1 MGVYVQVGFYESCGR
16 WCLDLIDASES
27 TYAQFDARGL
37 LGGGYTWEGVVRAL
51 VEIHLPGA
59 LSRLDAGAEAD
70 NMHAYADSRELLE
83 QVAELVRRADR
94 DPALLAAAMV
104 EWMEDLE
111 RRVTTR
117 APRGDTTSERVYD
130 VLRRAVAT
138 MEKQPK
144 LAEAVIT
151 ALTSDDREAGGA
163 STATTDVM
171 QRVMLRAFPDDADP
185 ETEAAIAKVLG
196 HVWFSCLVAWSNGV
210 GDLTWVS

>member
-1 MGVYVQVGFYESCGR
+1 MATTAEALTKSQ
-16 WCLDLIDASES
+16 A
-27 TYAQFDARGL
+27 ARRQRVL
-37 LGGGYTWEGVVRAL
+37 VAALRLGADGGYDAVQMRDVAASAEVAL
-51 VEIHLPGA
+51 GTIYRYFP
-59 LSRLDAGAEAD
+59 SKD
-70 NMHAYADSRELLE
+70 
-83 QVAELVRRADR
+83 
-94 DPALLAAAMV
+94 ALLAAAMV

-117 APRGDTTSERVYD
+117 APQGQTTTERVYD

-138 MEKQPK
+138 MERQPK

-171 QRVMLRAFPDDADP
+171 QRVMLRAFPEGTDP
-185 ETEAAIAKVLG
+185 TMEANIARVLG

-210 GDLTWVS
+210 GDLAWVGDELETACHLLCDHLG